1 MQSKRTNEQHR
12 QRMDRGNTI
21 MEFAVVMVFL
31 IPMFTGAFTI
41 GMTVTKGIQASNVA
55 RDALVLMVRAITDP
69 NSGLDLSQ
77 AQNQSIIVR
86 AAQGFGMNTP
96 GTYNPSTTGNGV
108 VILSKVVF
116 VGNTECSLGI
126 VPAPGGAPPWNAG
139 NCPNF
144 GQYVFAYRIVIGNT
158 TRWTSVLGN
167 PGVTVCTNNT
177 APGCGNG
184 AGSVTPS
191 DIASTTS
198 DRVANF
204 TTTIGTAGN
213 PFTLTSSQYALISEM
228 YADISALNF
237 FSVLRNPIIY
247 VRSVS

>member
-1 MQSKRTNEQHR
+1 
-12 QRMDRGNTI
+12 
-21 MEFAVVMVFL
+21 MEFAIVMVFL
-31 IPMFTGAFTI
+31 VPMFTGAFTI

-77 AQNQSIIVR
+77 TQNQRIIVR
-86 AAQGFGMNTP
+86 AAQGFGMSRDAQ
-96 GTYNPSTTGNGV
+96 YDPSTTGNGV

-116 VGNTECSLGI
+116 VGNSECSLGI
-126 VPAPGGAPPWNAG
+126 VPAPPGAPPWNAG

-144 GQYVFAYRIVIGNT
+144 GQYVFAYRIVIGNG

-167 PGVTVCTNNT
+167 PGVTVTS
-177 APGCGNG
+177 NG
-184 AGSVTPS
+184 TISPS
-191 DIASTTS
+191 DIASTSS

-204 TTTIGTAGN
+204 TTTVGTAGN

-237 FSVLRNPIIY
+237 FSVLKNPIIY